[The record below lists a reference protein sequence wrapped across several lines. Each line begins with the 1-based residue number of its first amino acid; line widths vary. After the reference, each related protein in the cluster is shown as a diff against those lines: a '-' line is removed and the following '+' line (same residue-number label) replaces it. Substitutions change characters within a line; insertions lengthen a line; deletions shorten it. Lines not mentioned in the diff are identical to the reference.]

1 MAAFF
6 YCLIIGLRITDL
18 RILYLFYFS
27 CMIPRWLN
35 WKMILLI
42 IAIVLV
48 SGTIFYS
55 QYVAGKIAREER
67 KNVEAWVEAQR
78 TILNSSDSASI
89 NLATKISTENTQ
101 IPIIETNEKDS
112 ITGNYINLDSIKVQ
126 TEKGYLQ
133 KKLAEFKRYQRRPI
147 VLILKDRPYTSNQY
161 YYGESQLLKEV
172 QWYPIVQLVIVA
184 MFITI
189 AIMALQATYRGEQ
202 NQLWVSMAKET
213 AHQLGTPVSSLEGWL
228 EILKEHTANENIV
241 PEIAKDVNR
250 LLLITDRFGK
260 IGSQPQLEWRNPAEQ
275 VHLVLEYMKKRTGG
289 DVVMR
294 FTDEAIKNQFTLL
307 SPPLFDW
314 VLENLIKNA
323 LDAIEGKGI
332 INITAAIEEKNV
344 LIDIT
349 DTGKG
354 IARNHIADV
363 FKPGFTTKKRGWGL
377 GLSLSKR
384 IIEQYHKGKL
394 FVKWSEQGKGTTFR
408 IILPLQQNP
417 VAAPLATYPNNS

>member
-1 MAAFF
+1 M
-6 YCLIIGLRITDL
+6 L
-18 RILYLFYFS
+18 
-27 CMIPRWLN
+27 PQWLN
-35 WKMILLI
+35 WKIVLI
-42 IAIVLV
+42 CIAIVMV

-89 NLATKISTENTQ
+89 NLATKISTENNE
-101 IPIIETNEKDS
+101 IPIIETNEKDKL
-112 ITGNYINLDSIKVQ
+112 TGNYLNLDTAKVNA
-126 TEKGYLQ
+126 EKNYLPE
-133 KKLAEFKRYQRRPI
+133 KLADFKRYNHRPI
-147 VLILKDRPYTSNQY
+147 TVVLTQKPYTANRY
-161 YYGESQLLKEV
+161 YYGESDLLKEV
-172 QWYPIVQLVIVA
+172 KLYPIVQLVIVA
-184 MFITI
+184 LFITI
-189 AIMALQATYRGEQ
+189 AIVALQTSYRSGQ
-202 NQLWVSMAKET
+202 NQLWASMAKET
-213 AHQLGTPVSSLEGWL
+213 AHQLGTPVSSLQGWL
-228 EILKEHTANENIV
+228 EILKEQEINASIV

-260 IGSQPQLEWRNPAEQ
+260 IGSEPQLEWKRPAEQ
-275 VHLVLEYMKKRTGG
+275 IHHMLEYMKKRTGG
-289 DVVMR
+289 QVN
-294 FTDEAIKNQFTLL
+294 FIFAEENIKDIQAQL

-323 LDAIEGKGI
+323 LDAIEGNGTI
-332 INITAAIEEKNV
+332 SISGSTHEDHM
-344 LIDIT
+344 LIDVT

-354 IARNHIADV
+354 IQKNHLKNV

-408 IILPLQQNP
+408 IILPLQASRA
-417 VAAPLATYPNNS
+417 V

>member
-1 MAAFF
+1 MM
-6 YCLIIGLRITDL
+6 L
-18 RILYLFYFS
+18 
-27 CMIPRWLN
+27 PNWLN
-35 WKMILLI
+35 WKIILVC

-55 QYVAGKIAREER
+55 QYVAGKIAIEER

-89 NLATKISTENTQ
+89 NLATKISTENNE
-101 IPIIETNEKDS
+101 IPLIETNELDS
-112 ITGNYINLDSIKVQ
+112 ITGNYLNLDSVSA
-126 TEKGYLQ
+126 EKDPDYL
-133 KKLAEFKRYQRRPI
+133 KMKLAEFKRFHHDPI
-147 VLILKDRPYTSNQY
+147 IVVLKEKPYTANHY
-161 YYGESQLLKEV
+161 YYGESDLLKEV
-172 QWYPIVQLVIVA
+172 KWYPIVQLIIVA
-184 MFITI
+184 LFITI
-189 AIMALQATYRGEQ
+189 AIMALQTSYRSAQ
-202 NQLWVSMAKET
+202 NQLWASMAKET

-228 EILKEHTANENIV
+228 EILKEQEVNREIL

-260 IGSQPQLEWRNPAEQ
+260 IGSEPQLEMKYPAIQ
-275 VHLVLEYMKKRTGG
+275 IQFMLDYMKKRAGG
-289 DVVMR
+289 HVS
-294 FTDEAIKNQFTLL
+294 FSFDEQPIKDMQTMI

-323 LDAIEGKGI
+323 MDAIEGNGKIQIKAFATEGF
-332 INITAAIEEKNV
+332 
-344 LIDIT
+344 LMIDVT

-354 IARNHIADV
+354 IAKTHLNKV

-394 FVKWSEQGKGTTFR
+394 FVKWSEQGKGSCFR
-408 IILPLQQNP
+408 IILPLQP
-417 VAAPLATYPNNS
+417 AKKAV